1 MGHRERAAFPPA
13 QALLSLVVVEPRD
26 AEGSGGTTAGWAGG
40 SIEATTVFVRSAAR
54 GEEAGPSGVA
64 GGGAGA
70 GCPMTV
76 ATPARGASGGAP
88 GSRGT

>member
-1 MGHRERAAFPPA
+1 M
-13 QALLSLVVVEPRD
+13 VVEPRD
-26 AEGSGGTTAGWAGG
+26 AEGSDSTTAGWAGG

-64 GGGAGA
+64 GGGAARA
-70 GCPMTV
+70 GCPTTV

-88 GSRGT
+88 GSCGT